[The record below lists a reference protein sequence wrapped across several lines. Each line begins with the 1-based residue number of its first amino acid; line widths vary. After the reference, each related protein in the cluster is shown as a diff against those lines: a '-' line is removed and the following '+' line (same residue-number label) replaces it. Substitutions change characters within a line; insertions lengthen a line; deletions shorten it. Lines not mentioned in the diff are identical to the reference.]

1 MRRLCTSAKP
11 VGIQEEVMSGEG
23 GNADML
29 VEVKL
34 RFANVLW
41 GSKMCVL
48 REERKMEEQA

>member
-1 MRRLCTSAKP
+1 MGKR
-11 VGIQEEVMSGEG
+11 

-34 RFANVLW
+34 RFANMLW
-41 GSKMCVL
+41 GSKMCAL